1 MLQHKPNGNKKIA
14 QPTSKIYN
22 AASIALHRLQGMNR
36 VVEVK
41 IVIEGTFIKVF
52 NHFSL
57 WQSASKHHRFELKL
71 PFDAL
76 DDDDE
81 NHELNAAQQFIG
93 KRLTAMFSYKDIEDS
108 PERAFVGVI
117 MEVGYEQQESS
128 LGSIVITGYSPTIL
142 LDLAPH
148 TQSFGGQ
155 QSISLDSIAEQ
166 VIKEGINKDKYQ
178 VRVDCA
184 YTKNLLYAAQY
195 NETHYNY
202 LARMAEAYGEQF
214 FYDGEVLHFGQLPVP
229 EKPLELIYGSNLSD
243 VKVKMQARHVNPT
256 FYGYSSSRD
265 QKLTSVEAQVNHV
278 SDIAKRA
285 YQISKSKIT
294 TPSLRVAPIR
304 ASTDKDIEASQNGAA
319 GSKASEVFVTTGS
332 TSIPFLYPGCT
343 ADLRMRKRDT
353 HETGYFTKIM
363 ITEVHHQVDGR
374 GHYTGRFEA
383 ISSDSGHLPRP
394 DFELPL
400 AEAQVAKVI
409 SNADPENQGRVQVRF
424 DWQLHDTTD
433 WIRVMTPDA
442 GSSNKVSKNRGFM
455 AIPEV
460 GDQVMIGFQHNHPDR
475 PFVMGGMFHG
485 KVGAGGGINNHMRS
499 IQTKSGIKI
508 LMNDDEK
515 SITIKDPSGNTWY
528 MDGQGNIEVTAP
540 ETITLNSKNMNINVS
555 ENMNTNVGMN
565 ATESIGMVKSLSTG
579 LGNFLNVGANF
590 MVNVVGKMIEMIQG
604 DKESQIEQDR
614 VKMSSGKIMT
624 QSQGENEFH
633 SEKEVQNNS
642 SEQSKTF

>member
-76 DDDDE
+76 DDDE

-319 GSKASEVFVTTGS
+319 GSKASEVFVTTGT

-383 ISSDSGHLPRP
+383 IASDSGHLPRP

-460 GDQVMIGFQHNHPDR
+460 GDQVMIGF
-475 PFVMGGMFHG
+475 
-485 KVGAGGGINNHMRS
+485 
-499 IQTKSGIKI
+499 
-508 LMNDDEK
+508 
-515 SITIKDPSGNTWY
+515 
-528 MDGQGNIEVTAP
+528 
-540 ETITLNSKNMNINVS
+540 
-555 ENMNTNVGMN
+555 
-565 ATESIGMVKSLSTG
+565 
-579 LGNFLNVGANF
+579 
-590 MVNVVGKMIEMIQG
+590 
-604 DKESQIEQDR
+604 
-614 VKMSSGKIMT
+614 
-624 QSQGENEFH
+624 
-633 SEKEVQNNS
+633 
-642 SEQSKTF
+642 

>member
-1 MLQHKPNGNKKIA
+1 
-14 QPTSKIYN
+14 
-22 AASIALHRLQGMNR
+22 
-36 VVEVK
+36 
-41 IVIEGTFIKVF
+41 
-52 NHFSL
+52 
-57 WQSASKHHRFELKL
+57 
-71 PFDAL
+71 
-76 DDDDE
+76 
-81 NHELNAAQQFIG
+81 
-93 KRLTAMFSYKDIEDS
+93 
-108 PERAFVGVI
+108 
-117 MEVGYEQQESS
+117 
-128 LGSIVITGYSPTIL
+128 
-142 LDLAPH
+142 
-148 TQSFGGQ
+148 
-155 QSISLDSIAEQ
+155 SIAEQ

-383 ISSDSGHLPRP
+383 IASDSGHLPRP

-400 AEAQVAKVI
+400 AEAQVAKVV

-442 GSSNKVSKNRGFM
+442 GSSGKVSKNRGFM
-455 AIPEV
+455 AIPEM

-485 KVGAGGGINNHMRS
+485 KVGAGGGVDNRVKSLQTRS
-499 IQTKSGIKI
+499 GHRLIFTEDESIILTDKSGNEIK
-508 LMNDDEK
+508 LDTE
-515 SITIKDPSGNTWY
+515 G
-528 MDGQGNIEVTAP
+528 GNINITAP
-540 ETITLNSKNMNINVS
+540 ETMTFKAKNMNIEVG
-555 ENMNTNVGMN
+555 ENLRTNVGMN
-565 ATESIGMVKSLSTG
+565 STESVGMNKTTNIGLKHLLSIGADFATHVIGKLTYFIKGDMETHGEKDQKMVSLQEMQISS
-579 LGNFLNVGANF
+579 LGEL
-590 MVNVVGKMIEMIQG
+590 QH
-604 DKESQIEQDR
+604 
-614 VKMSSGKIMT
+614 
-624 QSQGENEFH
+624 H
-633 SEKEVQNNS
+633 SEKQVQNNS
-642 SEQSKTF
+642 AERSKSF

>member
-76 DDDDE
+76 DDDE

-319 GSKASEVFVTTGS
+319 GSNASEVFVTTGS

-363 ITEVHHQVDGR
+363 ITEVYHQVDGR

-383 ISSDSGHLPRP
+383 IASDSGHLPRP

-442 GSSNKVSKNRGFM
+442 GSSSKVSKNRGFM

-485 KVGAGGGINNHMRS
+485 KVGAGGGVDNRVKSLQTRS
-499 IQTKSGIKI
+499 GHRLIFTEDESIILTDKSGNEIK
-508 LMNDDEK
+508 LDTE
-515 SITIKDPSGNTWY
+515 G
-528 MDGQGNIEVTAP
+528 GNINITAP
-540 ETITLNSKNMNINVS
+540 ETMTFKAKNMNIEVG
-555 ENMNTNVGMN
+555 ENLRTNVGMN
-565 ATESIGMVKSLSTG
+565 STESVGMNKTTNIGLKHLLSIGADFATHVIGKLTYFIKGDMETHGEKDQKMVSLQEMQISS
-579 LGNFLNVGANF
+579 LGEL
-590 MVNVVGKMIEMIQG
+590 QH
-604 DKESQIEQDR
+604 
-614 VKMSSGKIMT
+614 
-624 QSQGENEFH
+624 H
-633 SEKEVQNNS
+633 SEKQVQNNS
-642 SEQSKTF
+642 AERSKSF